1 MLNLRNKKKHNLIK
15 YFLRS
20 RLMACSKVFTPVV
33 RREGKW
39 EMAMEEFP
47 ENKLR
52 LLNLFYIYC

>member
-39 EMAMEEFP
+39 EMAMKEFP
-47 ENKLR
+47 ENK
-52 LLNLFYIYC
+52 